1 MSTIRRIASYTLLIS
16 AYVLTWLV
24 AVVGHA
30 IPRRRWKPNGRILV
44 TGTFFNPNWYLS
56 HIVPLTRSGIQEVIL
71 VIDGP
76 LQPLNGVCFAC
87 PPKWLARL
95 ISRAGA
101 KFVWMLLIGLLRRPD
116 MYMGYHIFPSAVS
129 ALCVARL
136 LNRPACYQ
144 DTSGP
149 TELQGG
155 GWRAEN
161 RVLGGLG
168 SPSPLIE
175 SLIRR
180 VVREFDLVIVRGTK
194 AAAFLRELG
203 YRKNLAIVTGS
214 VQTPERWH
222 SRDERDCDL
231 VFVGRL
237 TECKRPDRFISIVA
251 GVAKRIP
258 RITAMVIGNGQ
269 EMTAAWQQARTM
281 GVEDRVKFLGTRED
295 VSELLCRSKVYVLTS
310 RSEGLSIAMIEAM
323 AVGTVPVVA
332 DVGDLRDLVQDG
344 VTGFVVD
351 EDNIEGFRDRIVQ
364 MLGDEGAW
372 RKCSLA
378 AMKAATEYSGVEAVS
393 DKWRDC
399 LRKIIMEESHAGN
412 EAVPSCSI
420 R

>member
-56 HIVPLTRSGIQEVIL
+56 HIVPLTRSGIEEVIL

-161 RVLGGLG
+161 RVLAGLG
-168 SPSPLIE
+168 GPSALIE
-175 SLIRR
+175 SLVRR
-180 VVREFDLVIVRGTK
+180 VVREFDLVVVRGTK
-194 AAAFLRELG
+194 AAAFLRQIG
-203 YRKNLAIVTGS
+203 YRKNLAVVTGS

-237 TECKRPDRFISIVA
+237 TECKRPDRFIWIVA

-258 RITAMVIGNGQ
+258 RVTAMVVGDGP
-269 EMTAAWQQARTM
+269 EMTAARRQARTM
-281 GVEDRVKFLGTRED
+281 GVEDRVTFLGTRKD

-323 AVGTVPVVA
+323 ANGAVPVVS
-332 DVGDLRDLVQDG
+332 DVGDLRDLVSHG
-344 VTGFVVD
+344 TNGFVIAEDAIDDFCDTIAQLLLD
-351 EDNIEGFRDRIVQ
+351 ES
-364 MLGDEGAW
+364 AW
-372 RKCSLA
+372 KEYSLA
-378 AMKAATEYSGVEAVS
+378 AVQSATEYSGLRTIS
-393 DKWRDC
+393 DRWR
-399 LRKIIMEESHAGN
+399 EELGKLTRLEST
-412 EAVPSCSI
+412 VLLPTS
-420 R
+420 